1 MVENK
6 KTKRE
11 RDIKAKLMAAIAML
25 LVSSIMMVSTT
36 YAWFT
41 LSTAPEV
48 TGITTSIASNGNL
61 EIALSPRSGVGSH
74 VGNATTG
81 MTDLTLKNLTW
92 GNLVDMAHESYG
104 LDKLTLA
111 PAELALSG
119 DAAAGYTL
127 NGNVLGTPSYG
138 SDGRI
143 SKLVANAYI
152 AGKTATGTGYD
163 QATGEY
169 GVRAVGTASGMSAQ
183 QSQFKNS
190 VNAIGT
196 YASAAAAAASNSLT
210 SNGHALAGM
219 LVAHATAEGTDTNN
233 YAKYV
238 PALKQLAA
246 DLSKSLAN
254 IDEALRSALIAAVCT
269 IQDNPDT
276 ADVDEFAA
284 AVAVLE
290 AGNLEELVTTA
301 TLPAGFDAVW
311 TARNAVAAKID
322 AAVEAADALPE
333 VTLNEDGTAPEGVTV
348 LWADAGDVLTN
359 LMNTSGDIKVSGYT
373 IDDLKAKLGADDM
386 YDFAMSLA
394 LNCQIELGVGSGVYY
409 DIAALT
415 GNISAKVPN
424 VPLSAKGISVT
435 LPNVFIKTVVTG
447 TAQLPALKTAINGAI
462 TPAGASGT
470 AVLDSFYG
478 YVIDLMVRTNAAD
491 SHLQLQTDPAQRV
504 YEDSANE
511 ATMGKG
517 ATIVFTGVESNDAA
531 SIYNLARA
539 IRVVFFDPTH
549 GNQVFGL
556 AKVTSVVM
564 SDAYASGEKDDEG
577 EDIMVVDITAAL
589 ELCQI
594 VAGSADGMFVA
605 GDVKESQVLCALT
618 QNVPQAISAMV
629 YLEGKDVT
637 SADVLADENISGA
650 LNLQFSSDADLVP
663 MMNSDLYTGGN
674 GGQTPNP

>member
-61 EIALSPRSGVGSH
+61 EIALSPRSGVGSD

-81 MTDLTLKNLTW
+81 MTDLLLKNLTW

-104 LDKLTLA
+104 LAELTLA
-111 PAELALSG
+111 PAELALEGTDS
-119 DAAAGYTL
+119 YTL
-127 NGNVLGTPSYG
+127 GSNVLGTPSYG

-143 SKLVANAYI
+143 SNLVANAYI

-219 LVAHATAEGTDTNN
+219 LVAHATAEGNDTTNN

-238 PALKQLAA
+238 PALKKLAA
-246 DLSKSLAN
+246 DLSKSLDN

-269 IQDNPDT
+269 IQDNPAT
-276 ADVDEFAA
+276 TDVDEFAA

-290 AGNLEELVTTA
+290 AGNLEELVDTA
-301 TLPAGFDAVW
+301 TLPAGFDTVWAARSAVK
-311 TARNAVAAKID
+311 TKIQ
-322 AAVEAADALPE
+322 AAVTAANALPE

-359 LMNTSGDIKVSGYT
+359 LMNTTGDIKVSGFT
-373 IDDLKAKLGADDM
+373 IDELKAKLGADDM

-394 LNCQIELGVGSGVYY
+394 LNCQIELGAGSGVYY
-409 DIAALT
+409 DIAALA

-424 VPLSAKGISVT
+424 VPLSAMGISVT
-435 LPNVFIKTVVTG
+435 LPNVFIKTVVSG

-491 SHLQLQTDPAQRV
+491 SHLLLQTDPAQRV

-517 ATIVFTGVESNDAA
+517 ATIVFSGVKETDAA

-589 ELCQI
+589 ELCEI

-605 GDVKESQVLCALT
+605 GEELDSQVLCALT

-637 SADVLADENISGA
+637 SADVLADEDISGA
-650 LNLQFSSDADLVP
+650 LNLQFSSDANLVP

-674 GGQTPNP
+674 GGQNANP